1 MADDSHFE
9 ARPARWVAGDV
20 VVTLAVVGGCC
31 LLALGCDFGLSTGPQ
46 TREHGLA
53 EVTFI
58 VGGMMKSRSGAT

>member
-1 MADDSHFE
+1 MADE
-9 ARPARWVAGDV
+9 AEFKEPPARWSIGGLLAALALVAV
-20 VVTLAVVGGCC
+20 CC
-31 LLALGCDFGLSTGPQ
+31 LLPFWSDFGLSTGEQ